1 MSRWTF
7 KASYCKN
14 PFALAYYL
22 LWSSPVL
29 SEWFGFMQSMFSF
42 KLIGIVYKPILR
54 LPCQMENSDSSLLAH
69 RYQISLITSL
79 LWTSVHLEAFVCEY
93 YLFIKCKPSFL
104 PAHCR
109 ELFDPSSGVV
119 VLISHFMQRRCPS
132 VS

>member
-1 MSRWTF
+1 MTRWTF

-14 PFALAYYL
+14 PFALAYYV
-22 LWSSPVL
+22 LWSCPVL

-42 KLIGIVYKPILR
+42 KLIGVFYKPILR
-54 LPCQMENSDSSLLAH
+54 LPCQMKKIRQFSLGS
-69 RYQISLITSL
+69 QITNFIDYLTLMDFCTFRS
-79 LWTSVHLEAFVCEY
+79 FVCAY
-93 YLFIKCKPSFL
+93 YLFVKCKRSFL